1 MGAGDLV
8 HGVVLRLLWEG
19 ETAVVKF
26 FTADATCEGGLVLVE
41 AFACAGLVYSVGLG
55 KFLGVFKGFLF
66 WG

>member
-1 MGAGDLV
+1 MGAGDFV
-8 HGVVLRLLWEG
+8 RGVVLRLLWEG
-19 ETAVVKF
+19 ETAVVEF

-55 KFLGVFKGFLF
+55 EFLGVFEELPF